1 MNSLLSL
8 FRQKGRNDSV
18 TNTLFIGYLD
28 RPTFLHRLSGSTK
41 LIGFISFSIIGMIT
55 FDTRFLLGILIMSLF
70 LFHQAQIKYREVAL
84 IIQVIIAF
92 AVFNLLM
99 VYVFNPSYGMQI
111 YGTQHLIFGSSK
123 QYFNLSWEE
132 LFYLF
137 NLLLKYVFAVP
148 LALIFLLTTN
158 PSEFAASLNKIG
170 LSYRIS
176 YAVEIALR
184 YIPTV
189 QRDYRTISLAQQAR
203 GYEMSKKASFKQR
216 ISGAVRILL
225 PLIFTSLERI
235 EVISQAMALR
245 RFGRSKKRSWYM
257 ARPFKT
263 ADYLSLVVIMIWIIL
278 GIYLFKVNQGRFWN
292 PFKN

>member
-1 MNSLLSL
+1 M
-8 FRQKGRNDSV
+8 
-18 TNTLFIGYLD
+18 TNNLFIGYLD

-84 IIQVIIAF
+84 IIQVIIAL

-99 VYVFNPSYGMQI
+99 VYVFNPSYGIQI
-111 YGTQHLIFGSSK
+111 YGTQHLIFGSPNH
-123 QYFNLSWEE
+123 YFNLSWEE

-137 NLLLKYVFAVP
+137 NLLLKYIFAVP

-189 QRDYRTISLAQQAR
+189 QHDYRTISLAQQAR
-203 GYEMSKKASFKQR
+203 GYEMSKKAPFKQR

-245 RFGRSKKRSWYM
+245 RFGRSKKRTWYM
-257 ARPFKT
+257 ARPFKI
-263 ADYLSLVVIMIWIIL
+263 ADYLSLVVIIAWVIL

>member
-1 MNSLLSL
+1 M
-8 FRQKGRNDSV
+8 
-18 TNTLFIGYLD
+18 TNGLFIGYVD
-28 RPTFLHRLSGSTK
+28 RPTFLHHLSGSTK

-55 FDTRFLLGILIMSLF
+55 FDTRFLLGTLLMSLF
-70 LFHQAQIKYREVAL
+70 LFHKAQIKYAEVAL
-84 IIQVIIAF
+84 VVKVIIAF
-92 AVFNLLM
+92 AIFNLIM
-99 VYVFNPSYGMQI
+99 VYIFNPGYGMQI
-111 YGTQHLIFGSSK
+111 YGTRHLILGSTAH
-123 QYFNLSWEE
+123 YFNLSWEE

-170 LSYRIS
+170 VSYRIS

-189 QRDYRTISLAQQAR
+189 QHDYQTISLAQQAR
-203 GYEMSKKASFKQR
+203 GYEMSKKAPFKQR
-216 ISGAVRILL
+216 ISGAIRILL

-245 RFGRSKKRSWYM
+245 RFGQHKRRTWYM
-257 ARPFKT
+257 ERPFKT
-263 ADYLSLVVIMIWIIL
+263 ADYLSLAVIAAWIIL
-278 GIYLFKVNQGRFWN
+278 GIYLFKINSGRFWN
-292 PFKN
+292 PFKA